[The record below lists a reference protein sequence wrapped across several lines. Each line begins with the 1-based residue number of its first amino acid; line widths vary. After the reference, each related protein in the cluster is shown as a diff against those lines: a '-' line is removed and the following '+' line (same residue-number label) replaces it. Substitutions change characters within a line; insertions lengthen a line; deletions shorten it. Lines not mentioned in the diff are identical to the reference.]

1 MSTEHLSFDELAE
14 LAEGLLARRRAAAVQ
29 AHLAECEECAERAAM
44 LERSTET
51 LRGLG
56 PITMPEDVA
65 ARLDRALASADAA
78 GGETVV
84 PDLGSVRRRRLAAL
98 SWPYAAAAA
107 VVAVAAVGIGFAVT
121 GNHHDKGSAAA
132 SNATSALAPLVST
145 AAPSTPLVQAETG
158 RTYTPDTL
166 RALAPELLGPTA
178 DATGQSSGGLTHA
191 PSGGAPLV
199 PGAEPSVNSGSG
211 SAKTAPPP
219 AALPGTTAEQFA
231 RRNPV
236 PAALE
241 RYAHSRQALLHC
253 AAYITDTPGAQP
265 LAVDYARWSDPKNH
279 LHKVPSLILVFADP
293 DDAQILDVY
302 VVAPACDSAS
312 LRNFT
317 EIEKGG

>member
-1 MSTEHLSFDELAE
+1 VSTEHLSFDELAE
-14 LAEGLLARRRAAAVQ
+14 LAEGLLARRRAAAVR
-29 AHLAECEECAERAAM
+29 AHLAACAECAERAAM
-44 LERSTET
+44 LERSTAT
-51 LRGLG
+51 LRGLR
-56 PITMPEDVA
+56 PVTMPEDVA
-65 ARLDRALASADAA
+65 ARLDLALANADAA

-84 PDLGSVRRRRLAAL
+84 PDLGSVRRRRLSSL

-178 DATGQSSGGLTHA
+178 DVTGRTSGGLA
-191 PSGGAPLV
+191 RGPAGGAPLV

-211 SAKTAPPP
+211 SAKSAPPR
-219 AALPGTTAEQFA
+219 AALPGTTEQFA
-231 RRNPV
+231 THNPV
-236 PAALE
+236 PTALE
-241 RYAHSRQALLHC
+241 RYANSRRALLHC

-293 DDAQILDVY
+293 DDAQLLDVY

-312 LRNFT
+312 LRTFT